1 MAIELAPCL
10 WYAKNAEEAARFYVS
25 VIPGSSLDSV
35 TVLPADTPSGP
46 AGSVT
51 VVAFT
56 LAGAAVKAITA
67 GPHDEF
73 NDAISLMLL
82 CDTQAEIDALWEGLL
97 QGGGKPVACGWLK
110 DRYGVRWQ
118 IAPRCLGAMIADEHR
133 ERSAAVAKA
142 MLQMVKLDIAA
153 LEAAWGG

>member
-1 MAIELAPCL
+1 MAIEFVPHL
-10 WYAKNAEEAARFYVS
+10 WYAKDAEDAARFYVS
-25 VIPGSSLDSV
+25 VIPGSSFDRV

-46 AGSVT
+46 AGSVS
-51 VVAFT
+51 VVEFT
-56 LAGAAVKAITA
+56 LSGAPVMAMTA

-73 NDAISLMLL
+73 NNSISLMLL

-97 QGGGKPVACGWLK
+97 QGGGTPIACGWLK

-118 IAPRCLGAMIADEHR
+118 IAPRRLGQMIAGEDR
-133 ERSAAVAKA
+133 ARAAAVAKS

-153 LEAAWGG
+153 LEAAYGG